1 MRVFTNK
8 IVRTQNKKKKK
19 RSLSDDKLNNDMSKM
34 NLHQPQ
40 FKGKG
45 GSAPILLG
53 NENNYL
59 INKKNILQKGK
70 GTKKQPI
77 KLLL

>member
-19 RSLSDDKLNNDMSKM
+19 RSLSDDKLNDKMKDM
-34 NLHQPQ
+34 NLQEY
-40 FKGKG
+40 KGKG